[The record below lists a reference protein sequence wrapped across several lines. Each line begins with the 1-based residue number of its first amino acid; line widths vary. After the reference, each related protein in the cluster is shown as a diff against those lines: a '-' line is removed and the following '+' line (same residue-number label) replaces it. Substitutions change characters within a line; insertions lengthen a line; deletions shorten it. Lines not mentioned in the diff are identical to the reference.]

1 MLNKFRAAA
10 HHTYLRL
17 VLAFA
22 AGAMTALAFAPYS
35 YWPLYLIAMAFAL
48 HQSAGLSGKTGH
60 AILVKLWLRLF
71 CYRH

>member
-1 MLNKFRAAA
+1 MLSKLRASA
-10 HHTYLRL
+10 HHSYLRL

-48 HQSAGLSGKTGH
+48 HQSAGLSAKQG
-60 AILVKLWLRLF
+60 LRYWLSF
-71 CYRH
+71 G